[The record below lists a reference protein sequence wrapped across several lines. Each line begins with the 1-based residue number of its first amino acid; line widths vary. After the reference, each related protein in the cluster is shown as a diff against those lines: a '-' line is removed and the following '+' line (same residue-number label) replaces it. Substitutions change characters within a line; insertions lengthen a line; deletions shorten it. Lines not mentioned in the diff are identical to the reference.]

1 MSIISIIINFEESQ
15 RKIFKT
21 LSVRGGPRSVRTSAG
36 RRLGPPHL
44 PHHAVLTLP
53 RGQGCTGAS
62 LFVLLIL
69 LVFVVTIL
77 LVYALL
83 ILIVFVLFT
92 FLTLWSQLSRAW
104 KLCRKSECYFPTPE
118 LCNLGSNLWRHIAS
132 SLFYCNSCS
141 PLHILVPM
149 SC

>member
-1 MSIISIIINFEESQ
+1 MSSSPSSSTL
-15 RKIFKT
+15 RKAKKETFKIC
-21 LSVRGGPRSVRTSAG
+21 SVRGGPRSVRTSAG

-92 FLTLWSQLSRAW
+92 FLTLWSQVSRAW
-104 KLCRKSECYFPTPE
+104 KLCRSR
-118 LCNLGSNLWRHIAS
+118 NLTSHPR
-132 SLFYCNSCS
+132 
-141 PLHILVPM
+141 VM
-149 SC
+149 